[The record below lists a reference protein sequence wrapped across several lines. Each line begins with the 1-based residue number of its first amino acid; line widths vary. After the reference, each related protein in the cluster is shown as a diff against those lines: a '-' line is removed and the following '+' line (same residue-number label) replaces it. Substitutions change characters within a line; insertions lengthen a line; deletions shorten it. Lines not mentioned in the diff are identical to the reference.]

1 MACYTNL
8 MPRKG
13 LRTFRRRVRLSQL
26 ELLAALDRASTL
38 SAAAREVN
46 LSQPAASRMLRIL
59 AEDLGVALF
68 ERAGR
73 SLHPTPAGRALLRR
87 AANFVGELDRAQ
99 NEVDAIGKGL
109 AGSAMIGAGVGAC
122 YALVPRALSLLRKA
136 RPEIIVSVREEPIEE
151 LVAKLSERRIDLIV
165 ARIGTPALPHDTV
178 VEALYDPPTRIVCG
192 PQHPL
197 AKMRKVD
204 WQIVLQQEW
213 IIPAAGT
220 PMRTGLETIFRRHGG
235 RPQRCLAESSS
246 IPTNVSLLNQYNML
260 SVLSADIAEYFS
272 ALGILRSLNVP
283 AIAGPSP
290 IVMAYLAPQ
299 AEAPVVRRLM
309 DCLRAAARTLTET
322 STVPEEAARSAQRPG
337 GRRVRSRR

>member
-1 MACYTNL
+1 

-13 LRTFRRRVRLSQL
+13 MRTFRRRVRLSQL

-73 SLHPTPAGRALLRR
+73 TLHPTPAGRALLRR
-87 AANFVGELDRAQ
+87 AASFVGELDRAQ
-99 NEVDAIGKGL
+99 NELDAIGKGL
-109 AGSAMIGAGVGAC
+109 AGSATIGAGVGAC

-136 RPEIIVSVREEPIEE
+136 RPEIVISVREEPIEE

-165 ARIGTPALPHDTV
+165 ARIGTPALPRDTV
-178 VEALYDPPTRIVCG
+178 VEALYDPPSRIICG

-204 WQIVLQQEW
+204 WQTVLQQEW
-213 IIPAAGT
+213 ILPAAGT
-220 PMRTGLETIFRRHGG
+220 PMRAGLETIFRRHGG
-235 RPQRCLAESSS
+235 RPLRCLTESSS
-246 IPTNVSLLNQYNML
+246 IPTNVSLLNQYDML

-272 ALGILRSLNVP
+272 ALGILRSLNLP

-290 IVMAYLAPQ
+290 IVMAYLGGQ

-309 DCLRAAARTLTET
+309 DCLRSAGRTLTET
-322 STVPEEAARSAQRPG
+322 SGAFDKTARSAQRLVGERARP
-337 GRRVRSRR
+337 RR

>member
-1 MACYTNL
+1 MR
-8 MPRKG
+8 RKG
-13 LRTFRRRVRLSQL
+13 TRAFRRRVRLSQL
-26 ELLAALDRASTL
+26 ELLAAFHRASTL

-73 SLHPTPAGRALLRR
+73 TLHPTPAGRALLRR
-87 AANFVGELDRAQ
+87 AASFVGELERAQ
-99 NEVDAIGKGL
+99 DELDAIGKGL

-136 RPEIIVSVREEPIEE
+136 RPEIVVSVREEPIEE

-165 ARIGTPALPHDTV
+165 ARIGTPTLPRDTV
-178 VEALYDPPTRIVCG
+178 VEALYDPPTRIICG

-197 AKMRKVD
+197 ARMRRVD
-204 WQIVLQQEW
+204 WPLVLQQEW
-213 IIPAAGT
+213 IVPAAGT
-220 PMRTGLETIFRRHGG
+220 PMRAGLETIFRRHGG
-235 RPQRCLAESSS
+235 RPQRCLTESSS
-246 IPTNVSLLNQYNML
+246 IPTNVCLLNQHDML

-272 ALGILRSLNVP
+272 DLGVLRSLNLPV
-283 AIAGPSP
+283 IAGPSP
-290 IVMAYLAPQ
+290 IVMAYLSSQ

-309 DCLRAAARTLTET
+309 DCLRSAGRTLTET
-322 STVPEEAARSAQRPG
+322 SSAFEKTARTA
-337 GRRVRSRR
+337 RRLVARQARARRELRQDL